1 MNSPRRAARN
11 SRGRGLARCCEGEAR
26 RRRHDDTLWE
36 GREGRGGEGGVGVGV
51 GEGGREVEQGRARQS
66 RAR

>member
-51 GEGGREVEQGRARQS
+51 GEGGR
-66 RAR
+66 